1 MNETLAK
8 QKVTPKK
15 MNATNARGL
24 NAVKQRIRKNNK
36 DYQTQIDAYR
46 KDANAF
52 MEGDDEIPAPK
63 TVSKALR
70 FAEAPVVSA
79 EQQEEDDKGFSTVD
93 SRGKVVQYTPES
105 ILKHLRTIIESRGK
119 KNTDRLEQIK
129 VMETLNKV
137 TPITPYQRIRVLQ
150 TLISARFDLGAG
162 GAAQMP
168 LDQWKAAERDLT
180 SLLEILETEKDHVV
194 VEGAEEW
201 DDDDH
206 LPTIP
211 EGEKYLKVP
220 GSVVSLIERLDD
232 ELTRSLQAI
241 DPHTSE
247 YIDRL
252 TDEGSLYNTI
262 FRGLLYYEHLR
273 KDASLE
279 VPQESL
285 NRIIQRRLDHVY
297 YKVCAETMLKCSA
310 AFANYFVCSPH
321 KSSRFSRR
329 TRGSRS
335 LLRPSPRSPLAARPA
350 MLASS
355 STSFPTTCSRT
366 ARVSSAL
373 VPCFAR
379 STSWL
384 CTMSTTSLAT

>member
-1 MNETLAK
+1 MLSSNTARLLCYYIEFDKLNRQVVKLQDGSKAPKPYIKAIADLEDLMNETLAK

-36 DYQTQIDAYR
+36 EYQSQIDAYR
-46 KDANAF
+46 KDSDAF
-52 MEGDDEIPAPK
+52 MESDDEIPAPK
-63 TVSKALR
+63 TAPKVR
-70 FAEAPVVSA
+70 FEAPVVSA
-79 EQQEEDDKGFSTVD
+79 EQQEEDNEGFSTVD

-137 TPITPYQRIRVLQ
+137 DPITPYQKIRVLQ

-168 LDQWKAAERDLT
+168 LDQWKAAERDLA
-180 SLLEILETEKDHVV
+180 SLLEILEKEKDHVV

-201 DDDDH
+201 DDDDK

-252 TDEGSLYNTI
+252 TDEGALYNTI

-297 YKVCAETMLKCSA
+297 YKVCVEIKLEYSA
-310 AFANYFVCSPH
+310 
-321 KSSRFSRR
+321 
-329 TRGSRS
+329 
-335 LLRPSPRSPLAARPA
+335 PA
-350 MLASS
+350 
-355 STSFPTTCSRT
+355 
-366 ARVSSAL
+366 
-373 VPCFAR
+373 PC
-379 STSWL
+379 
-384 CTMSTTSLAT
+384 